1 MSLLK
6 LEAPAAL
13 LEALKASKKVA
24 LYTHIN
30 PDGDGLGAEAA
41 LAEALTAQ
49 GKQVAVHNTDPT
61 PKTYQFLGLERFPMS
76 AGFEPD
82 TIVALDCPVLER
94 LGANA
99 AAPFKSNAKKLV
111 IDHHVPKVPFGDVVW
126 VNDKA
131 AATGQMMEALL
142 TQLGWAITPAMASA
156 MYAAVVNDTGCFR
169 HSNTDE
175 AIFQLA
181 SRLLAAGADSRMVNR
196 QLMDEKPLAGIK
208 LWADALSG
216 IVTLQGGKI
225 AMVSVSAAQLAAS
238 GATWEETDGLAETL
252 RSIEGV
258 SISAMLREEGPL
270 KAKLSMRSKFAFDV
284 NVFAA
289 QWGGGGHAKAAGA
302 TLALPFA
309 EAVAQVRAAL
319 EKAAV

>member
-41 LAEALTAQ
+41 LAEALVAQ
-49 GKQVAVHNTDPT
+49 GKQVAVLNTDRT
-61 PKTYQFLGLERFPMS
+61 PKTYEFLKLDRYPMV
-76 AGFEPD
+76 AGFEAD
-82 TIVALDCPVLER
+82 TVVALDCPVLER

-99 AAPFKSNAKKLV
+99 AAPFASNAKKLV

-142 TQLGWAITPAMASA
+142 TQLGWAITPTMASA
-156 MYAAVVNDTGCFR
+156 MYAALVNDTGCFR

-175 AIFQLA
+175 AVFQLA
-181 SRLLAAGADSRMVNR
+181 SRLLAAGADSRLVNR
-196 QLMDEKPLAGIK
+196 QLMDEKPLAGIR

-216 IVTLQGGKI
+216 IQTLQDGKI
-225 AMVSVSAAQLAAS
+225 AMVAVSAAQLAAS

-258 SISAMLREEGPL
+258 SVSAMLREEGPL

-284 NVFAA
+284 NVFAG

-302 TLALPFA
+302 TMAVPFA
-309 EAVAQVRAAL
+309 EAVAKVRTAL
-319 EKAAV
+319 EKAEL